1 MKKVMF
7 VCMGNICR
15 SPLGQAVFEHII
27 HKENAQNRYKAD
39 SSGTIAYHVGEQSD
53 SRMRA
58 VAARHGV
65 PINHRAQHLK
75 RRHLD
80 EFDLI
85 LCMDSDNLHDAK
97 RLAKTEEQRAK
108 VRLLR
113 DYDPEGGGD
122 VPDPYYGGEAGFERV
137 FEMISR
143 SAEALFGELERQHD

>member
-15 SPLGQAVFEHII
+15 SPLGQAVFEHIVQQ
-27 HKENAQNRYKAD
+27 ENAEDQYSAD
-39 SSGTIAYHVGEQSD
+39 STGTIAYHVGEPSD
-53 SRMRA
+53 PRMRA
-58 VAARHGV
+58 VAARHRV

-75 RRHLD
+75 PKHLD

-85 LCMDSDNLHDAK
+85 LCMDSDNLHDAM
-97 RLAKTEEQRAK
+97 RLAKTEEQRSK

-113 DYDPEGGGD
+113 DYDPEGRGD

-137 FEMISR
+137 FDMVWR
-143 SAEALFGELERQHD
+143 SGKALFEELERQHD